1 MGGLVQKTFKKL
13 VQAEKIF
20 GTDKLTGGIFDKYLG
35 TDILGAKE
43 AQRKA
48 KEEEARRNQ
57 ETLNSQLNSNVIGVA
72 GTDNVAQVEAGGTAA
87 DATATTTDLKKRR
100 TGSISTTLGLS

>member
-20 GTDKLTGGIFDKYLG
+20 GTDKLTGGIYDKYLG

-57 ETLNSQLNSNVIGVA
+57 EALNAQLNSNIIGVS
-72 GTDNVAQVEAGGTAA
+72 GTENVTQVEAGGTAA
-87 DATATTTDLKKRR
+87 DADTTTSDAKKRR
-100 TGSISTTLGLS
+100 AGSISTTLGLS